1 MTYTKEELD
10 VHLSRLKGWELVE
23 ERFIERKFTFSS
35 FLKGISFVGEVAA
48 ISEAF
53 NHHPLITID
62 YRVVTL
68 RLTSWDEGYLT
79 AVDMKEA
86 KQYND
91 VFEKMCSN
99 EKDHDVKTMKSK

>member
-1 MTYTKEELD
+1 MTYTKEEVD
-10 VHLSRLKGWELVE
+10 VHLSQLKGWELVE
-23 ERFIERKFTFSS
+23 ERFIERRFIFSS
-35 FLKGISFVGEVAA
+35 FMKGISFVDEVAA

-62 YRVVTL
+62 YQNVIL

-86 KQYND
+86 KQYNEA
-91 VFEKMCSN
+91 FEKMCAN
-99 EKDHDVKTMKSK
+99 ERNHDAGIVKSR